1 LFCGFLGDDMGLFSG
16 FAVDVRVEVAFVLG
30 WRLGLCVAV
39 NQWSRSNSVA
49 FFFFFL
55 FMDLQWWL
63 GMFWGEGLFC
73 EFVGFVLIGVGL
85 LVLKWV
91 FGFLFF
97 RFV

>member
-1 LFCGFLGDDMGLFSG
+1 
-16 FAVDVRVEVAFVLG
+16 
-30 WRLGLCVAV
+30 
-39 NQWSRSNSVA
+39 
-49 FFFFFL
+49 
-55 FMDLQWWL
+55 MDLQWWL